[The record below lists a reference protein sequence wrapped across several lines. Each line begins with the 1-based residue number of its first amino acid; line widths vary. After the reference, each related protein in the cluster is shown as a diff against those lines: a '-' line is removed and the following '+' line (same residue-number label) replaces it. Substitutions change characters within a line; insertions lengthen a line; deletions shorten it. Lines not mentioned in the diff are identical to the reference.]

1 MEGIHVQEG
10 EAQVLFDAIFHTS
23 HVRSGA
29 PDTTLCQNYTSC
41 RGQRQ
46 KRDKAFTWVPTL
58 RTNFKGLS
66 TLCKK
71 ESQKK

>member
-23 HVRSGA
+23 HVRNGA
-29 PDTTLCQNYTSC
+29 PDTTLCENYTSC
-41 RGQRQ
+41 RRQCQ

-58 RTNFKGLS
+58 RTNVKGLS